1 MFSYNKKVTEETA
14 FQHELCLLISIL
26 ENIHYQVERIP
37 NIDFHSM
44 LLVHDQFRISIQ
56 VVEHR
61 TNEKSIYVNIRIRV
75 NMVKSEARLAEESES
90 PLGERQLDEVY
101 RNRAYRYYISKDKIS
116 SAKKRFKC

>member
-26 ENIHYQVERIP
+26 ENIHYQAERIP